1 MKITDRFVIRNKMAE
16 RSMRD
21 LDLLIDKMS
30 NSGVLNKQDYIE
42 VQATVMELL
51 IAVFKQLENNVTPA
65 KTLLDYTGVEVQD
78 ACTRVGPSNVFAHD
92 RDFVIAVMQELT
104 K

>member
-1 MKITDRFVIRNKMAE
+1 MKVTDRFVLRNKMAE
-16 RSMRD
+16 RAMRD

-30 NSGVLNKQDYIE
+30 NSGILNKQDYIE

-51 IAVFKQLENNVTPA
+51 IAVFKQLENNVTTP
-65 KTLLDYTGVEVQD
+65 KTLMDYSGQEVAS
-78 ACTRVGPSNVFAHD
+78 ACNRVGSSTVFD
-92 RDFVIAVMQELT
+92 RDADFVVAVMQELT